1 MSNINFGKLHPNE
14 IKKFQKF
21 IRKYW
26 IKKNH
31 IFSTDDK
38 IFNWQYR
45 KNSSYNFFTAKKYNN
60 LIGVQGFI
68 PLKHFD
74 KNKNNN
80 QNFLAFRR
88 VIEGK
93 HIAVGLKLHKEVFEE
108 CKPKFAGVIVVD
120 KETHNFLRW
129 QGFNVEKMDHHV
141 ILSQFVNKFKIAK
154 VNNFK
159 ISYKKKN
166 KKFSLVKL
174 NTKNIKLL
182 LNSKF
187 YQSQMPRKSNNY
199 IINRYLKHPFYKY
212 QVFLIKNKN
221 IPKALMVIRP
231 IKIKNSLVLRFVDFI
246 GTYKSFLLTYDVS
259 IKLLKQ
265 YKAEY
270 IDIYSYGI
278 SKKIFK
284 QSGYTDRYEKKD
296 LIIPNNFEP
305 FEQKN
310 INIFC
315 AFKSNY
321 KNKIIRL
328 FKGDGDGDRPN
339 SITRYKFGT
348 NFSINSAKI

>member
-1 MSNINFGKLHPNE
+1 MNKINIDRLSYKD
-14 IKKFQKF
+14 IKEFQKF
-21 IRKYW
+21 IHKYW
-26 IKKNH
+26 KKKH
-31 IFSTDDK
+31 VFATDNK

-45 KNSSYNFFTAKKYNN
+45 KNKSYNFFIAKKKDN
-60 LIGVQGFI
+60 LIGVQGFV
-68 PLKHFD
+68 PLNHFD
-74 KNKNNN
+74 KNLDNN
-80 QNFLAFRR
+80 QIFLAFWR
-88 VIEGK
+88 VVEGK
-93 HIAVGLKLHKEVFEE
+93 HIGVGLKLQKEIVIA
-108 CKPKFAGVIVVD
+108 CKPKFIGVIGLN
-120 KETHNFLRW
+120 ERTHNFHKWL
-129 QGFNVEKMDHHV
+129 GFKVKKMDHHV

-154 VNNFK
+154 VNNPK
-159 ISYKKKN
+159 IYYKKEN
-166 KKFSLVKL
+166 KDVSLVKL
-174 NTKNIKLL
+174 NAKNIKFFLGI
-182 LNSKF
+182 KF
-187 YQSQMPRKSNNY
+187 YSVQMPLKSNNY
-199 IINRYLKHPFYKY
+199 VINRYLKNPFYKY
-212 QVFLIKNKN
+212 LVFLIMDKKV
-221 IPKALMVIRP
+221 PEALMVIRP
-231 IKIKNSLVLRFVDFI
+231 IKINDSLVLRFVDFI
-246 GTYKSFLLTYDVS
+246 GTSKSFLLTYDAS
-259 IKLLKQ
+259 IKLLKK
-265 YKAEY
+265 YRAEY